1 MNGSSVGLSTYG
13 EGHEGERSHYAC
25 GNRAGGSDDFPPCL
39 SSSRHRSL
47 HEEHPVAF
55 NGTVTE
61 FNWANPHVQIYFDVK
76 DSKGNV
82 AHWSVETLSP
92 GKLARSGWSK
102 DSLKPGDQITITV
115 WAAKSGAPVGFMR
128 KLVLAGGKE
137 LSIDEK
143 AN

>member
-1 MNGSSVGLSTYG
+1 MKVNAAATLGAIALAVLMI
-13 EGHEGERSHYAC
+13 
-25 GNRAGGSDDFPPCL
+25 
-39 SSSRHRSL
+39 SL
-47 HEEHPVAF
+47 PAPAHHGTAAYDEEHPVTLS
-55 NGTVTE
+55 GTVTE

-102 DSLKPGDQITITV
+102 DSLKAGDQITITV